1 MLLFNSA
8 SGCWRSAPASV
19 ATLWHFRLMTKYPPG
34 CLSYCAIVVFVAVV
48 VVFCYKTC
56 CCRRRRWRKAILS
69 FATGHI
75 LLTMLLLWYLFVIV
89 VMFCCCCCCYFI
101 SLQCRQPFF
110 TFSAHSVFTFFL
122 APLFCR
128 TRYCCCFYFP
138 FSRAICAFVLLLFF
152 ARASPFNSYYFC
164 IFFCFCSRAFFF

>member
-1 MLLFNSA
+1 
-8 SGCWRSAPASV
+8 
-19 ATLWHFRLMTKYPPG
+19 
-34 CLSYCAIVVFVAVV
+34 
-48 VVFCYKTC
+48 
-56 CCRRRRWRKAILS
+56 
-69 FATGHI
+69 
-75 LLTMLLLWYLFVIV
+75 
-89 VMFCCCCCCYFI
+89 MFCCCCCCYFI

-110 TFSAHSVFTFFL
+110 TFSAHSVFIFFL

-164 IFFCFCSRAFFF
+164 IFFCFCSRAFFFSSYMSVPLVLIVVVGARNPHLIALQRLHVAENTTCTPTHTHTQREKRVKIQKQQ